1 MRLHAFIVCLGLS
14 STALNAVNYEGAAL
28 QSKSGLAQT
37 SGAAVSQTDPS
48 STGSFRPGAGTVI
61 IAELTRPL
69 EAKKLKVEDSVECG
83 VTQDLLYQGKIIIPR
98 GARVVGHVTE
108 VTPSSKEQP
117 QSRFGLVFE
126 KIVLKDK
133 RELLFQYPAIIAA
146 LAAPIRRGAV
156 PTTRPDQMPIQMQK
170 GRTTGGALIDA
181 LDANAS
187 LAGANMPSATGAIS
201 AANRGVIGLKGLTL
215 ESSGEKGVVILFS
228 KGDLKL
234 ASETQLILRVVDPK
248 IDHK

>member
-1 MRLHAFIVCLGLS
+1 VIV
-14 STALNAVNYEGAAL
+14 
-28 QSKSGLAQT
+28 
-37 SGAAVSQTDPS
+37 
-48 STGSFRPGAGTVI
+48 
-61 IAELTRPL
+61 AELTRPL
-69 EAKKLKVEDSVECG
+69 NAKKLKVDDPVECG

-108 VTPSSKEQP
+108 IKPSSKEQP
-117 QSRFGLVFE
+117 QSRVRLVFE

-133 RELLFQYPAIIAA
+133 RELPFQNPAIIAA
-146 LAAPIRRGAV
+146 LASPIRRGAV

-170 GRTTGGALIDA
+170 GRTSGGALIDA

-215 ESSGEKGVVILFS
+215 EPGSIKGTVIVSL
-228 KGDLKL
+228 KGDVNLV
-234 ASETQLILRVVDPK
+234 SETQLVLRVIDPN
-248 IDHK
+248 DSR